1 MQFLTRIVL
10 HHQEVDW
17 YACNVGSFHAEKA
30 MDPAVTL
37 TDDDYI
43 QRLLLGDDR
52 VLVRCAAHAVGVR
65 KLEVL
70 VTHYVDKRE
79 NITAAKIERAIT
91 SAMGGLLV
99 PGVKDHNQAAL
110 ALLEQSG
117 EDEMSTELQQLMLDT
132 LSDLTYSVETGGSE
146 KKRVNARI
154 EKLLTANTSLR
165 LEPIALALAR
175 HRPRKSY
182 AIGAYPAQ
190 WNDGCK
196 VTVRRLTHL
205 FVCAATQFFSG
216 MRRRRRV
223 FTSFG
228 TSILWTSGK

>member
-17 YACNVGSFHAEKA
+17 YACNVGSFHVEKA

-91 SAMGGLLV
+91 SAMGGAAVLAAFA
-99 PGVKDHNQAAL
+99 HNQPAL
-110 ALLEQSG
+110 ALPEQRG
-117 EDEMSTELQQLMLDT
+117 GGEMS
-132 LSDLTYSVETGGSE
+132 V
-146 KKRVNARI
+146 
-154 EKLLTANTSLR
+154 
-165 LEPIALALAR
+165 P
-175 HRPRKSY
+175 
-182 AIGAYPAQ
+182 PAPAKY
-190 WNDGCK
+190 G
-196 VTVRRLTHL
+196 RR
-205 FVCAATQFFSG
+205 
-216 MRRRRRV
+216 
-223 FTSFG
+223 
-228 TSILWTSGK
+228 